1 MEILLRNVLPDF
13 IEKEKIARSE
23 VWGKEIVFTT
33 GQFVQIIAPSGS
45 GKTSLVHFLYN
56 LRQDYS
62 GSFEV
67 DKMVL
72 QKLDAE
78 ANASLRATSLSII
91 FQDLRLFPD
100 HTALQNIEIKQALV
114 PFKPKYSIKEMASIL
129 GIESKLGQQAKKC
142 SQGERQRI
150 AIIRALQ
157 QPFQFLLAD
166 EPFSHLD
173 DANAAP
179 AMHLIEEEAMH
190 RNASIILAD
199 LHKVPNFNMHKTI
212 ML

>member
-62 GSFEV
+62 GSIEV
-67 DKMVL
+67 DKKVL

-114 PFKPKYSIKEMASIL
+114 PFKTKYSIREMASKL

-173 DANAAP
+173 DANAAL
-179 AMHLIEEEAMH
+179 AMHLIEEESVH